1 MNTLIAIGRSIKVAL
16 FGASRHAATTR
27 PHPKGLSLRGGT
39 AMGTMT
45 PRRGRDVQISPAAP
59 VSAMAAHRSFSD
71 VMSAI
76 AEHRLGVRSS
86 SGEKDQ

>member
-1 MNTLIAIGRSIKVAL
+1 
-16 FGASRHAATTR
+16 
-27 PHPKGLSLRGGT
+27 
-39 AMGTMT
+39 MGTMT

-59 VSAMAAHRSFSD
+59 VSAMAAHKSFSD

-76 AEHRLGVRSS
+76 SEHRLGVRSS